1 MAQRDKDKPLY
12 MISVAAE
19 LTGLHPQT
27 LRIYEAKGLVT
38 PQRSSGNTRLYSQN
52 DIERLE
58 LISKLTDEGINLAG
72 VVRILDMRERMQGRE
87 AEIEALRDRV
97 AELEEQMHEYKVR
110 ATVAAL
116 LPSQTNSTPPEHLLD
131 AGQRHGSHASL
142 ALTASPTL
150 EPQISLSSHNA
161 LHDAAHELTTQQEI
175 GEDALPVTP
184 SEQAVGTVDA
194 MQALLGRK

>member
-1 MAQRDKDKPLY
+1 MTQRDKNKPLY

-58 LISKLTDEGINLAG
+58 LIGRLTDEGINLAG
-72 VVRILDMRERMQGRE
+72 VVRILDMRERMQARE
-87 AEIEALRDRV
+87 EEIEQLRVRL
-97 AELEEQMHEYKVR
+97 AELEDDMHEYKVR

-116 LPSQTNSTPPEHLLD
+116 VPDQKQLLAPPQTEGAAQNVKALPESVDIST
-131 AGQRHGSHASL
+131 A
-142 ALTASPTL
+142 
-150 EPQISLSSHNA
+150 A
-161 LHDAAHELTTQQEI
+161 LHELIDQFVHDQQSKKDE
-175 GEDALPVTP
+175 
-184 SEQAVGTVDA
+184 
-194 MQALLGRK
+194 